1 MYIVNFLLVTKKSE
15 LFLLFID
22 SLEWPLVCSLRD
34 ITQHI
39 YKCTETVKL
48 VWCIE
53 LCRSYV
59 ELLTNVINAVQFLF
73 NRQTRSL
80 IQSIILK
87 LVIVLEMKKICYLG
101 LCCDVCMVTM
111 QLLFTP
117 CWRIK
122 CWKNKPFLEC
132 FFHNN

>member
-1 MYIVNFLLVTKKSE
+1 MTFIVS
-15 LFLLFID
+15 
-22 SLEWPLVCSLRD
+22 SLGD
-34 ITQHI
+34 IKQHI

-59 ELLTNVINAVQFLF
+59 ELLTNVKNAVQFLF

-87 LVIVLEMKKICYLG
+87 LVIVLEM
-101 LCCDVCMVTM
+101 
-111 QLLFTP
+111 
-117 CWRIK
+117 
-122 CWKNKPFLEC
+122 NKSAT
-132 FFHNN
+132 

>member
-1 MYIVNFLLVTKKSE
+1 MYIVNFFLLVTKKSE

-22 SLEWPLVCSLRD
+22 SLEWPLVSSLRD

-48 VWCIE
+48 VWRIE

-59 ELLTNVINAVQFLF
+59 ELLTNVKNAVQFLF
-73 NRQTRSL
+73 KRQTRSL

-87 LVIVLEMKKICYLG
+87 LVIVLEMEKSA
-101 LCCDVCMVTM
+101 T
-111 QLLFTP
+111 
-117 CWRIK
+117 
-122 CWKNKPFLEC
+122 
-132 FFHNN
+132 